1 VLVADDRGL
10 PLIYK
15 ARHGARTAIVINL
28 DPVAAEFYFSAWFPV
43 LVHSSVTHLAGR
55 ENTLAAVYR
64 PGESVPIPA
73 GRDDVVTTIVPPG
86 TTSDGHE
93 STPSRVETQGA
104 WFQGVDRLGFYQL
117 ANSAGSHIVAASLLT
132 AEESLLNNPEAA
144 DKHEPL
150 SRGHSPAAWLTLLAI
165 VALAAESILYHRRKV
180 G

>member
-1 VLVADDRGL
+1 LFRQEQ
-10 PLIYK
+10 
-15 ARHGARTAIVINL
+15 R
-28 DPVAAEFYFSAWFPV
+28 
-43 LVHSSVTHLAGR
+43 
-55 ENTLAAVYR
+55 
-64 PGESVPIPA
+64 
-73 GRDDVVTTIVPPG
+73 
-86 TTSDGHE
+86 GHE

-132 AEESLLNNPEAA
+132 AEESLLNNREAA